1 MSPPPA
7 RQQGGAAAGDWPL
20 RSVKRVHPDDAK
32 RLWVAREVALDPAD
46 PKPCAIEFRLRW
58 RGGEVRWVEVHWLAY
73 FEGALRE
80 RGAASVVGTV
90 ADITERK
97 EKEHLLVREINHRTK
112 NMLSVVHAIANQ
124 TGAKNLE
131 DFVQNFSK
139 PIQALA
145 ANQDLLI
152 RNEWHGG
159 EIEDLVY
166 AQLAPFADLIGS
178 RIAARGPMLRLMP
191 SSAQAM
197 GLHSTNSPPMPG
209 NTGRSRRVR
218 FASTFAGAPM
228 ATPSP

>member
-97 EKEHLLVREINHRTK
+97 EKEHLLMREINHRTK

-152 RNEWHGG
+152 RNEWHGV

-166 AQLAPFADLIGS
+166 AELAPFADLIGS

-197 GLHSTNSPPMPG
+197 GLHFTSLPPMPG